1 MAQFEDQTFE
11 EILERMLARLPDDI
25 DKRPGSVAYDL
36 LAPAAAEL
44 AQAYIEMDNVLDLG
58 FADTT
63 YGEYLDRR
71 AAEQGLTRKPAVKAT
86 GQVTFT
92 GPEGTVIPAG
102 TRLVTGGVEPI
113 YFATTAEVTITNGT
127 ATVSAEAE
135 EGGVKGN
142 VAAGEITSLAVGEN
156 LFGVVSVTNAAPFT
170 GGIDE
175 ETDEELLERY
185 KEKVTRPQTSGNKYQ
200 YEAWAKEIAGVADAR
215 CYPVWNG
222 PGTVK
227 IVVVDSEK
235 RSPSAQVIQAV
246 ADYIESVRPIGADVT
261 VVGVTEVPIDISV
274 TVTLSTGAD
283 PSAVET
289 SIRDNITE
297 YFKKIGFV
305 ETVVRYT
312 SIGNA
317 ILDANGVIDYS
328 NLTVNGSVA
337 NVILN
342 DDEVPILGAVSI
354 TVQ

>member
-1 MAQFEDQTFE
+1 VAQFESETFE
-11 EILERMLARLPDDI
+11 RILERMLARLPDDI
-25 DKRPGSVAYDL
+25 DKRQGSVVYDL

-44 AQAYIEMDNVLDLG
+44 AQAYIEMDNVLNLG

-71 AAEQGLTRKPAVKAT
+71 AAEQGLTRKPAVKST
-86 GQVTFT
+86 GRLTFS

-102 TRLVTGGVEPI
+102 TRVSTNSEPPI
-113 YFATTAEVTITNGT
+113 YFVTKAEGTIAGGTVT
-127 ATVSAEAE
+127 VDAEAE
-135 EGGVKGN
+135 QGGVSGN
-142 VAAGEITSLAVGEN
+142 VDAGKITVVLGN
-156 LFGVVSVTNAAPFT
+156 LSGVVTVTNAEPFT
-170 GGIDE
+170 GGINE

-215 CYPVWNG
+215 CYPLWNG
-222 PGTVK
+222 NGTVK
-227 IVVVDSEK
+227 VVVVDSEK

-261 VVGVTEVPIDISV
+261 VVGVTEVPINISV
-274 TVTLSTGAD
+274 TVTVTTGAD

-289 SIRDNITE
+289 NIRDNITE

-328 NLTVNGSVA
+328 NLTVNGAVS

>member
-25 DKRPGSVAYDL
+25 DKRPGSVVYDL

-71 AAEQGLTRKPAVKAT
+71 AAEQGLTRKQAVKAT

-127 ATVSAEAE
+127 ATVIAEAE

-142 VAAGEITSLAVGEN
+142 VAAGEITSLAIGED
-156 LFGVVSVTNAAPFT
+156 LFGVVSVTNAEPFT
-170 GGIDE
+170 GGVDE
-175 ETDEELLERY
+175 ETDEELLARY
-185 KEKVTRPQTSGNKYQ
+185 KEKVTRPITSGNKYH
-200 YEAWAKEIAGVADAR
+200 YEAWAKEVPGVADAR
-215 CYPVWNG
+215 CYPRWNG
-222 PGTVK
+222 NGTVK
-227 IVVVDSEK
+227 VVVVNSEK
-235 RSPSAQVIQAV
+235 RSPSAAVIQAV
-246 ADYIESVRPIGADVT
+246 RDHIEEVRPVNADVT
-261 VVGVTEVPIDISV
+261 VVGVTEVPINVSA
-274 TVTLSTGAD
+274 TVTLAAGANPED
-283 PSAVET
+283 AEAD
-289 SIRDNITE
+289 IREKITE
-297 YFKKIGFV
+297 YFKDIAFD
-305 ETVVRYT
+305 ETIVRYT
-312 SIGNA
+312 AIGNA

-328 NLTVNGSVA
+328 NLTVNGAVT

-342 DDEVPILGAVSI
+342 DDQVPILGAVNI

>member
-1 MAQFEDQTFE
+1 VAQFENETFE
-11 EILERMLARLPDDI
+11 RILERMLARLPDDI
-25 DKRPGSVAYDL
+25 DKRQGSVVYDL

-44 AQAYIEMDNVLDLG
+44 AQAYIEMDNVLNLG

-86 GQVTFT
+86 GRLTFS
-92 GPEGTVIPAG
+92 GPKGTIIPVG
-102 TRLVTGGVEPI
+102 TRVSTEGETPVYFVT
-113 YFATTAEVTITNGT
+113 TTEVTITEGPV
-127 ATVSAEAE
+127 TVDAEAE
-135 EGGVKGN
+135 VGGVNGN
-142 VAAGEITSLAVGEN
+142 VDAGKITVVLGDLS
-156 LFGVVSVTNAAPFT
+156 GVVTVTNAEPFT

-175 ETDEELLERY
+175 ETDEELLARY
-185 KEKVTRPQTSGNKYQ
+185 KEKVTRPITSGNKYQ
-200 YEAWAKEIAGVADAR
+200 YEAWAKEVPGVADAR
-215 CYPVWNG
+215 CYPRWNG
-222 PGTVK
+222 NGTVK

-246 ADYIESVRPIGADVT
+246 ADHIEEVRPVLADVT
-261 VVGVTEVPIDISV
+261 VVGVTEVPINISV
-274 TVTLSTGAD
+274 TVTLAAGVN
-283 PSAVET
+283 PSDVEV
-289 SIRDNITE
+289 SIRENITE
-297 YFKKIGFV
+297 YFKQIAFV
-305 ETVVRYT
+305 DTIVRYT
-312 SIGNA
+312 AIGNA

>member
-1 MAQFEDQTFE
+1 MAQFESETFE
-11 EILERMLARLPDDI
+11 RILERMLARLPDDI
-25 DKRPGSVAYDL
+25 DKRQGSVVYDL

-44 AQAYIEMDNVLDLG
+44 AQAYIEMDNVLNLG

-71 AAEQGLTRKPAVKAT
+71 AAEQGLTRKSAVKSI
-86 GQVTFT
+86 GRLTFS
-92 GPEGTVIPAG
+92 GPEGTVIPVG
-102 TRLVTGGVEPI
+102 TRVSTEGETPVYFVTTTEGTIVGG
-113 YFATTAEVTITNGT
+113 
-127 ATVSAEAE
+127 TVKVDAEAE
-135 EGGVKGN
+135 VGGINGN
-142 VAAGEITSLAVGEN
+142 VDAGKITVVLGDLS
-156 LFGVVSVTNAAPFT
+156 GVVTVTNAEPFT
-170 GGIDE
+170 GGINE

-185 KEKVTRPQTSGNKYQ
+185 KEKVTRPITSGNKYQ

-227 IVVVDSEK
+227 VVVVNSEK

-246 ADYIESVRPIGADVT
+246 ADYIESVRPVNADVT

-289 SIRDNITE
+289 NIRENITE

-305 ETVVRYT
+305 ETIVRYT
-312 SIGNA
+312 AIGNA

-342 DDEVPILGAVSI
+342 DDEVPILGSVSI

>member
-11 EILERMLARLPDDI
+11 AILERMLARLPDDI
-25 DKRPGSVAYDL
+25 DKRQGSVVYDL

-44 AQAYIEMDNVLDLG
+44 AQAYIEMDNVLNLG

-86 GQVTFT
+86 GRLTFS
-92 GPEGTVIPAG
+92 GPEGTVIPVG
-102 TRLVTGGVEPI
+102 TRVSTEGETPI
-113 YFATTAEVTITNGT
+113 YFVTTTEGTITGGT
-127 ATVSAEAE
+127 VTVDAEAE
-135 EGGVKGN
+135 VGGVNGN
-142 VAAGEITSLAVGEN
+142 IDAGKITVVLGDLS
-156 LFGVVSVTNAAPFT
+156 GVVTVTNTEPFT

-175 ETDEELLERY
+175 ETDEELLARY
-185 KEKVTRPQTSGNKYQ
+185 KEKVTRPITSGNKYQ
-200 YEAWAKEIAGVADAR
+200 YEAWAKEVPGVADAR
-215 CYPVWNG
+215 CYPRWNG
-222 PGTVK
+222 NGTVK
-227 IVVVDSEK
+227 VVVVDSEK

-246 ADYIESVRPIGADVT
+246 ADYIESVRPVLADVT
-261 VVGVTEVPIDISV
+261 VVGVTEVPINISV
-274 TVTLSTGAD
+274 TVTLAADAD
-283 PSAVET
+283 PSTVE
-289 SIRDNITE
+289 SDIRENITE

-312 SIGNA
+312 AIGNA